1 MGQHHGANAAF
12 HRKGSDQMT
21 HFDELAAPQL
31 VRQHRA
37 GKQAGA
43 PAAGSTIPPGSA
55 SILHLQRTAGNAAV
69 LAQMTQD
76 ADPER
81 PITGVVSG
89 GGQPLDGATLAGMEQ
104 AFGHDFSDVR
114 IHDDSAASD
123 AARDVSA
130 KAATVG
136 NHIVFR
142 SGEFNPGTPAGNHI
156 LAHELTHV
164 VQQRSGPV
172 DGTAAGGGV
181 KISDPSDRFETAAEA
196 NASRIAAQLSAASE
210 VQRDDVE
217 GDDEVQALADASVQ
231 REGEEDEADEEESEA

>member
-1 MGQHHGANAAF
+1 MPQ
-12 HRKGSDQMT
+12 
-21 HFDELAAPQL
+21 FDELAAPAL
-31 VRQHRA
+31 VRRQRSGGDHAAQTA
-37 GKQAGA
+37 G
-43 PAAGSTIPPGSA
+43 PSIPPGPA

-69 LAQMTQD
+69 VARLSEGQEEGD
-76 ADPER
+76 R
-81 PITGVVSG
+81 PITDVVSG
-89 GGQPLDGATLAGMEQ
+89 GGKPLDDNTKGSMEQ

-142 SGEFNPGTPAGNHI
+142 SGEFNPTTPAGQHV

-172 DGTAAGGGV
+172 DGTSAGGGV
-181 KISDPSDRFETAAEA
+181 KISDPSDRFETAAES
-196 NASRIAAQLSAASE
+196 NADRITSQLTADPALAGVGAGAGAEHGS
-210 VQRDDVE
+210 VQREESMESE
-217 GDDEVQALADASVQ
+217 GEDVQALADFSVQ
-231 REGEEDEADEEESEA
+231 REGEEDEGESEG

>member
-1 MGQHHGANAAF
+1 
-12 HRKGSDQMT
+12 MT
-21 HFDELAAPQL
+21 QFDEVAAPQL
-31 VRQHRA
+31 VRQRRT
-37 GKQAGA
+37 GNEGA
-43 PAAGSTIPPGSA
+43 AQTPGTTIPPGPA

-69 LAQMTQD
+69 VAQLSEESEG
-76 ADPER
+76 ER
-81 PITGVVSG
+81 PITNVVSG
-89 GGQPLDGATLAGMEQ
+89 GGQPLDRATRGSMEK

-114 IHDDSAASD
+114 IHDDSAASE

-142 SGEFNPGTPAGNHI
+142 SGEFNPGTPAGQHI

-172 DGTAAGGGV
+172 DGASAGGGV

-196 NASRIAAQLSAASE
+196 NASRITSQLSADPALTGVGAGGGSDGA
-210 VQRDDVE
+210 VQREEAE
-217 GDDEVQALADASVQ
+217 GEEDVQAMADFSVQ
-231 REGEEDEADEEESEA
+231 REGEEDEGESEG